1 MGKSTAAQLI
11 AKGQAENAYNNS
23 GITSPSTWLD
33 FFNDALR
40 DLVDDL
46 NIQEVL
52 PTITHDGT
60 VREHDLPTDY
70 YSLVLFNDANNNRIV
85 QRRNYD
91 QQYPAGYWVLN
102 KGSKYVIDLYNFSF
116 AQTFTGLY
124 VRYAADLA
132 STSDTPEVPSVG
144 EKALIYYA
152 ISKALNNNN
161 QMGQAKE
168 YEGKYESER
177 LKIRTAASRAR
188 GI

>member
-1 MGKSTAAQLI
+1 MGASTAAQLI
-11 AKGQAENAYNNS
+11 TKGQAENGYNNS
-23 GITSPSTWLD
+23 GIATSNAWLD

-40 DLVDDL
+40 DLVDEL

-60 VREHDLPTDY
+60 TREHDLPTNY
-70 YSLVLFNDANNNRIV
+70 FSLILFNDGNGNRIV

-124 VRYAADLA
+124 QRYATTLLTTA
-132 STSDTPEVPSVG
+132 DTPEIPSVG
-144 EKALIYYA
+144 EKALVYYA
-152 ISKALNNNN
+152 ISKALYNNN

-168 YEGKYESER
+168 YESKYEAER

-188 GI
+188 GN